1 MMIAMVMMIKKNLDP
16 KSMYDHGL
24 LLALGY
30 VFYHFFFWGGGVRK
44 KIYSRRNNIFLR
56 SPIIG
61 AVSRAAL
68 EHMLLPILELE
79 GS

>member
-1 MMIAMVMMIKKNLDP
+1 MMIVMVMMIKKNLDH

-30 VFYHFFFWGGGVRK
+30 VFYLFFWGGVRK

-56 SPIIG
+56 SPIIV

-68 EHMLLPILELE
+68 EHTLLPILKPE